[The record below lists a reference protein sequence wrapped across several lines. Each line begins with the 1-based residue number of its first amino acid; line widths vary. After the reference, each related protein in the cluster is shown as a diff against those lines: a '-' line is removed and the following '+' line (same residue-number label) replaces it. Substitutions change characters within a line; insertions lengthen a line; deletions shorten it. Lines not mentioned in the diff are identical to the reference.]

1 MADAS
6 SKMVNAPSKMTNALS
21 KMVNDSSK
29 MVNALGKS
37 KMADILSKLTLNQD
51 GMCIDKAK
59 GYEITK

>member
-1 MADAS
+1 MVNALH
-6 SKMVNAPSKMTNALS
+6 KMVNAPSKIVNALH

-51 GMCIDKAK
+51 GMCIDKA
-59 GYEITK
+59 I